1 MTPDEARLADV
12 IKQAAMLD
20 WVRSR
25 RLPVRRVA
33 ELIGM
38 PYRDFLGL
46 MAAQCIPSINYDQ
59 GWLERE

>member
-1 MTPDEARLADV
+1 
-12 IKQAAMLD
+12 MLD